1 MVPGVRCMIIRDN
14 HSSQASSSV
23 WFSITSN
30 SGILRRE
37 MGDAAEPA
45 GAKSDPYLF
54 SNWHFEMA

>member
-37 MGDAAEPA
+37 MGDATEPA

-54 SNWHFEMA
+54 SN